1 MPIVMPRHG
10 TRPAGRPGRP
20 RPQSEQAT
28 WSWLRTVLVPYL
40 AATFVLLAVV
50 FALSPHRPGSPGAP
64 AAGEWDYQREV
75 VAIQGG
81 GMGNAYA
88 RAAIRA
94 TAWMAK
100 GSIERQRDVF
110 RLNLLGYLA
119 GRPLAG
125 GIGAWREAHRLPLEG
140 GTMVVLV
147 ALIACGVLGRPAGR
161 AWMLAALLLVVLTL
175 AVTRPLTVERLAGAP
190 GVAVP
195 DLVTRVAASARTDP
209 DRGPGTGEV
218 HERLAARYWTS
229 FVAYPLSRL
238 QTGGPVLA
246 ESPPTAKAGILEL
259 LRRRIAGVNH
269 WAVGRHGAER
279 AIVATT
285 ATVYVL
291 PFALGLGALAMVAT
305 CAQTLLY
312 LLCLAGLVVVP
323 LALDARRRRAVVT
336 WWLLPLAGAVVVLVA
351 STMLS
356 LLVLW
361 LGQTVHAA
369 DEEASLLLAGSI
381 GPVLAAVLAARWLR
395 RSRHAR
401 RVATVGGA
409 SS

>member
-1 MPIVMPRHG
+1 MLI
-10 TRPAGRPGRP
+10 
-20 RPQSEQAT
+20 
-28 WSWLRTVLVPYL
+28 PYL

-50 FALSPHRPGSPGAP
+50 FTLSPHQAAGPGAP

-81 GMGNAYA
+81 GVGNAYA
-88 RAAIRA
+88 RTAIRA
-94 TAWMAK
+94 TAWMTK

-110 RLNLLGYLA
+110 RLNLVGYLA
-119 GRPLAG
+119 GQRLAG
-125 GIGAWREAHRLPLEG
+125 GVGAWREAHRLPLEG
-140 GTMVVLV
+140 GTMIVLV
-147 ALIACGVLGRPAGR
+147 ALIAYGVLGRPAGR
-161 AWMLAALLLVVLTL
+161 AWMVAVLLLVALTL
-175 AVTRPLTVERLAGAP
+175 AVTRPVTVERLASAP
-190 GVAVP
+190 TIAVP
-195 DLVTRVAASARTDP
+195 DLVTRVTASARSDP
-209 DRGPGTGEV
+209 GRGPDTGEV
-218 HERLAARYWTS
+218 RERLAARYWTL

-238 QTGGPVLA
+238 QTGSPVLA

-259 LRRRIAGVNH
+259 LRRRIAGVND

-291 PFALGLGALAMVAT
+291 PFALALGALAMVAT

-336 WWLLPLAGAVVVLVA
+336 WWMLPLAGSVVVLVA

-369 DEEASLLLAGSI
+369 DEELGLLLAGSI
-381 GPVLAAVLAARWLR
+381 GPVLATGLTGRWLR
-395 RSRHAR
+395 RSRRAR
-401 RVATVGGA
+401 RLATVGGA

>member
-1 MPIVMPRHG
+1 MPIVMPRRG
-10 TRPAGRPGRP
+10 TRPARRPGP
-20 RPQSEQAT
+20 GPEPTT

-40 AATFVLLAVV
+40 AATFLLLAIV
-50 FALSPHRPGSPGAP
+50 FALSPHRAGSPGAP
-64 AAGEWDYQREV
+64 SAGEWDYQREV

-119 GRPLAG
+119 GQPLAG
-125 GIGAWREAHRLPLEG
+125 DIGAWREAHRLPLEG
-140 GTMVVLV
+140 GTMVALV
-147 ALIACGVLGRPAGR
+147 ALIAYGVLGRPRGR
-161 AWMLAALLLVVLTL
+161 AWMMAALLLVTLTL
-175 AVTRPLTVERLAGAP
+175 AVTRPLTVERLAGTPA
-190 GVAVP
+190 VAVP
-195 DLVTRVAASARTDP
+195 DLVTRVTASARTDP
-209 DRGPGTGEV
+209 GRDPGTGEV
-218 HERLAARYWTS
+218 RERLTARYWTS

-238 QTGGPVLA
+238 QTGSPVLA

-259 LRRRIAGVNH
+259 LRRRIAGVDD
-269 WAVGRHGAER
+269 WAIGRRGTER

-285 ATVYVL
+285 AAVYVL
-291 PFALGLGALAMVAT
+291 PFALALGALAMVAA

-312 LLCLAGLVVVP
+312 LLCLAGLVVGP
-323 LALDARRRRAVVT
+323 LAVDARRRGAVLR
-336 WWLLPLAGAVVVLVA
+336 WWLLPLAGTVVVLVA
-351 STMLS
+351 STVLS

-361 LGQTVHAA
+361 LGQAVHAA
-369 DEEASLLLAGSI
+369 DEEVGLLLAGSI
-381 GPVLAAVLAARWLR
+381 GPVLVTVLAARWLR
-395 RSRHAR
+395 RSRRAR
-401 RVATVGGA
+401 RVATLGGA

>member
-1 MPIVMPRHG
+1 MPVVMPRHG
-10 TRPAGRPGRP
+10 TRPARRPGRP
-20 RPQSEQAT
+20 RPGSEPTT

-50 FALSPHRPGSPGAP
+50 FALSPQRAGRPGAP

-75 VAIQGG
+75 VAIKGG
-81 GMGNAYA
+81 GVGNAYA
-88 RAAIRA
+88 RAAIRT

-110 RLNLLGYLA
+110 RLNLVGFLA

-125 GIGAWREAHRLPLEG
+125 ALGAWREAYRLPLQG
-140 GTMVVLV
+140 GTMAVLV
-147 ALIACGVLGRPAGR
+147 GLIAYGVLRRPAGR
-161 AWMLAALLLVVLTL
+161 TWMVAVLLVMSSTL
-175 AVTRPLTVERLAGAP
+175 AVTRPLTAERLAGTPA
-190 GVAVP
+190 VAVP
-195 DLVTRVAASARTDP
+195 DLVTRVAAFGRTDR
-209 DRGPGTGEV
+209 DQGPGTGEV
-218 HERLAARYWTS
+218 HEHLAARYWTS

-238 QTGGPVLA
+238 QTGSPVLA
-246 ESPPTAKAGILEL
+246 ESPPTAKAGLVEL
-259 LRRRIAGVNH
+259 LRHRIAGVND
-269 WAVGRHGAER
+269 WTVGRHGPER

-291 PFALGLGALAMVAT
+291 PFALALGVLAMVAT

-312 LLCLAGLVVVP
+312 LLCLAGLAAVP
-323 LALDARRRRAVVT
+323 LTLDPRHRRAVTT

-351 STMLS
+351 STLLS

-361 LGQTVHAA
+361 VGQAVHAA
-369 DEEASLLLAGSI
+369 DEQVSLLLAGSI
-381 GPVLAAVLAARWLR
+381 GPALATMLIARRLCR
-395 RSRHAR
+395 GRHAR
-401 RVATVGGA
+401 QAATVGGA

>member
-1 MPIVMPRHG
+1 MPVVMPRHG
-10 TRPAGRPGRP
+10 TRPASRPSRP
-20 RPQSEQAT
+20 RPRSEPTT

-40 AATFVLLAVV
+40 AAMFVLLAIV
-50 FALSPHRPGSPGAP
+50 FALSPQGEGRPGAP

-88 RAAIRA
+88 RTAIRA

-110 RLNLLGYLA
+110 RLNLLGFLA
-119 GRPLAG
+119 GHPLAG

-140 GTMVVLV
+140 GTMVALV
-147 ALIACGVLGRPAGR
+147 ALIAYGVLGRPSGR
-161 AWMLAALLLVVLTL
+161 SWMVAALLLVTLTL
-175 AVTRPLTVERLAGAP
+175 AVTRPLTVERLAGTP

-195 DLVTRVAASARTDP
+195 DLVTRVAASARTDR
-209 DRGPGTGEV
+209 DRGPATGDV
-218 HERLAARYWTS
+218 RERLTARYWTS

-238 QTGGPVLA
+238 QTGSPVLA

-259 LRRRIAGVNH
+259 LRGRIARVND
-269 WAVGRHGAER
+269 WAVGRRGAER
-279 AIVATT
+279 AVVATT

-291 PFALGLGALAMVAT
+291 PFALALGALAMVAA
-305 CAQTLLY
+305 CAQALLY
-312 LLCLAGLVVVP
+312 LLCLAGLAAGP
-323 LALDARRRRAVVT
+323 LAIDARRRRAILT
-336 WWLLPLAGAVVVLVA
+336 WWLLPLAGAIVVLVA
-351 STMLS
+351 STLLS

-369 DEEASLLLAGSI
+369 DEEVGLLLAGSI
-381 GPVLAAVLAARWLR
+381 GPVLAAVLATRRLR
-395 RSRHAR
+395 RSLRAR
-401 RVATVGGA
+401 RVAALGGA